1 MARELAT
8 DRMGIRVDMKP
19 GPRRMSV
26 AQYAKHR
33 HVSRAA
39 VYRALAECRII
50 REPDGSIDPDRADR
64 MWLANTNPA
73 SRWAA
78 GDEDVALSPEDL
90 ERILNA

>member
-1 MARELAT
+1 
-8 DRMGIRVDMKP
+8 
-19 GPRRMSV
+19 MSV

-64 MWLANTNPA
+64 MWSENTNPA
-73 SRWAA
+73 SRWVA
-78 GDEDVALSPEDL
+78 GDADVALTEADL
-90 ERILNA
+90 DRLLG